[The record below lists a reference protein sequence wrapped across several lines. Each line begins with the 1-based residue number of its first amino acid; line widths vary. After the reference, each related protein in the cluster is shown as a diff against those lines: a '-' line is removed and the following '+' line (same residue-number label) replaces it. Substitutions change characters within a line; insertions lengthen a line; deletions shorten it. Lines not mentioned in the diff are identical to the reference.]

1 MSEGIDIIEALGHI
15 DPNGLGGY
23 DEWLKVGMALH
34 HEGYGYDAFGDW
46 LRSYGIPFDE
56 HATKTKWKSFG
67 NGVGTPV
74 TGGTIVKMAMD
85 SGWKPEKKGKGL
97 ARAMALDEVIGGSG
111 EDVKPI
117 LEAEMAGSSDAE
129 VKPLYGDGHGA
140 DELKAFLAAMFTDEE
155 YVGFTV
161 DYQEDEK
168 KPGKMKPAGRGTY
181 TLTAGDLISRL
192 DKGMLNALGSTH
204 DESGAWIRINP
215 IDGAGV
221 GNDHVTSFRYG
232 LVESDEMDINAFA
245 AKVKAMN
252 LPVAAMVYSGR
263 RSLHAIVKVDA
274 KDLTEY
280 KQRMEKLYLRCEK
293 NGIAVDRAN
302 KDASRMTRIPGVTR
316 NGQRQY
322 LAGLAQ
328 GAGDWEEWEAWYE
341 ESTDE
346 LPDVESLEDAFEH
359 PEPLAPELIE
369 GVLRI
374 GHKMLLSGPSK
385 AGKSFALLM
394 LAIALAEGGRWMGLQ
409 CRKSRVL
416 YVNLEIDRRSFQRR
430 FIDAYAALEERYGI
444 VRTNSKGVSVWNLRG
459 KSQPLS
465 KLLPALVRR
474 CIKNNIEVVIVD
486 PIYKVMTGD
495 ENSAGDMAAFSNM
508 FDALCDQAGVSAI
521 YCHHHSKGAQ
531 GAKRAI
537 DRASGSGVFGRDPDA
552 ILDMVEL
559 ETDDGMRWKHANDRI
574 CRECDMAVRRYGTYG
589 KWQELDVRTRTIESN
604 AVQAACSLIQEEH
617 AKALRERCAAI
628 RGGADTKLAW
638 RISTTLREF
647 EGKPPIDVWF
657 DWPLFTLDEN
667 LKDAIEVGAEGEG
680 YGKPKKQKSREGDHA
695 PKLGIHGNS
704 PIEDSAEVY
713 QEINEAIA
721 KAVETCKEDGVEPT
735 RKNIH
740 KRIQEVQ
747 GKKPEYRQICRW
759 TDKAKPWSEW
769 EPGGYAK
776 ASSRGEKVITR
787 KVPDGR

>member
-1 MSEGIDIIEALGHI
+1 MSTNEGIDIIEALGHI
-15 DPNGLGGY
+15 DPNGLSGY

-34 HEGYGYDAFGDW
+34 HEGYGYETFGDW
-46 LRSYGIPFDE
+46 LRSWDVPFDE
-56 HATKTKWKSFG
+56 RATEQKWKSFG
-67 NGVGTPV
+67 RGVGAPV
-74 TGGTIVKMAMD
+74 TGATIVKMALD
-85 SGWKPEKKGKGL
+85 TGWKPKKKGKGL
-97 ARAMALDEVIGGSG
+97 ARAMAIDEVLYAE

-117 LEAEMAGSSDAE
+117 LEAEVAGASDAE
-129 VKPLYGDGHGA
+129 VKPMFADGNSEA
-140 DELKAFLAAMFTDEE
+140 ELKAFIGAMFVGSEHIAFTTD
-155 YVGFTV
+155 YM
-161 DYQEDEK
+161 EDDK
-168 KPGKMKPAGRGTY
+168 HPGKMKPSGRGTY
-181 TLTAGDLISRL
+181 WMTAEQVMGNL
-192 DKGMLNALGSTH
+192 DKGMLSAVGTTH

-215 IDGAGV
+215 VDGEGV

-232 LVESDEMDINAFA
+232 LVESDEMDVNEFA

-252 LPVAAMVYSGR
+252 LPVAAMVYSGK
-263 RSLHAIVKVDA
+263 RSLHAIVRVDA
-274 KDLTEY
+274 KDIAEY

-293 NGIAVDRAN
+293 DGIAVDRAN
-302 KDASRMTRIPGVTR
+302 KDASRMTRMPGVTR
-316 NGQRQY
+316 CGKRQY

-328 GAGDWEEWEAWYE
+328 GAGDWEEWDAWYE

-346 LPDVESLEDAFEH
+346 LPDVESLEGAFEN

-369 GVLRI
+369 GVLRQCY
-374 GHKMLLSGPSK
+374 KMHLSGPSM

-430 FIDAYAALEERYGI
+430 FVDAYVALEERYGI
-444 VRTNSKGVSVWNLRG
+444 VRENSKAVSVWNLRG
-459 KSQPLS
+459 KSQPLG

-474 CIKNNIEVVIVD
+474 CVKNDIEVVIVD

-617 AKALRERCAAI
+617 AEALRERCAAI

-680 YGKPKKQKSREGDHA
+680 YGKPKSKRSNTHQT
-695 PKLGIHGNS
+695 
-704 PIEDSAEVY
+704 
-713 QEINEAIA
+713 NEARKTKLERA
-721 KAVETCKEDGVEPT
+721 KEDWDARNTVMIDAVRACEEKGIPAT
-735 RKNIH
+735 RDNAL
-740 KRIQEVQ
+740 EL
-747 GKKPEYRQICRW
+747 C
-759 TDKAKPWSEW
+759 DDL
-769 EPGGYAK
+769 
-776 ASSRGEKVITR
+776 
-787 KVPDGR
+787 PDGTVVTKSLLKSWTRSNKSWSKVKIDEKSYDPKHPNDAVLIVVE